1 MNQVNKQLAL
11 DYAKSQLPN
20 EACGVVVVV
29 KGRERFFPCRNIS
42 YLPRETFVLD
52 PDDYAKAEDAGEII
66 QIFHS
71 HPVTSAVASEADR
84 VACEKT
90 VLPWI
95 ICNPVNETWYEF
107 KPSGFKSPLI
117 GREWVWAVA
126 DCWTLA
132 RDWYQENQIFLRDW
146 ERPLSPHDFEQDPLF
161 DRYWKET
168 GFFQITDEY
177 DIKRGDAFL
186 MQIEGRGLNHVGVYM
201 GDQTVLHHIRGRL
214 SSSDIYGE
222 WLQKCTGKIL
232 RHYDWQKL
240 QIT

>member
-1 MNQVNKQLAL
+1 MNKVSKQLAL

-20 EACGVVVVV
+20 EACGVVAVV

-42 YLPRETFVLD
+42 YSPKETFVLD
-52 PDDYAKAEDAGEII
+52 PDDYAKAEDIGEII

-71 HPVTSAVASEADR
+71 HPTTSAIASEADR

-90 VLPWI
+90 ALSWI

-107 KPSGFKSPLI
+107 EPSGFKAPLI

-146 ERPLSPHDFEQDPLF
+146 ERPLSPQDFEQDPLF

-168 GFFQITDEY
+168 GFFQITDEH

-214 SSSDIYGE
+214 SSCDMYGE